1 MIASKDWF
9 KDWFNSPYYHLLYSN
24 RNEDEA
30 SAFIERLIDYLQP
43 NNSVKI
49 LDVACGKGRHSI
61 ALADMGFDVTGI
73 DLSIESIT
81 EAKQSES
88 EHLHFFTHDMRLPLW
103 INYFDIA
110 FNFFTSFGYFR
121 TQREHNNAIRSITQS
136 LKPDGLFI
144 IDYLN
149 VAYEEKNFEEST
161 EKVIED
167 YHFVNKKWH
176 DAHHFYKE
184 IHVKDGSDKI
194 PITLSTERVAKFSF
208 DDFKTMLALQN
219 MQIENVFGAYNLE
232 NYKPDTSRR
241 MIIVAKKNS
250 RIK

>member
-1 MIASKDWF
+1 MKASKDWF

-30 SAFIERLIDYLQP
+30 TAFIERLINYLQP
-43 NNSVKI
+43 HKNIKI

-61 ALADMGFDVTGI
+61 ALAEMGFDVTGI

-88 EHLHFFTHDMRLPLW
+88 ENLHFFTHDMRLPLW
-103 INYFDIA
+103 VNYFDIA
-110 FNFFTSFGYFR
+110 FNFFTSFGYFK

-136 LKPDGLFI
+136 LKPGGLFI

-161 EKVIED
+161 EKIIGD
-167 YHFVNKKWH
+167 YHFVIKKRH
-176 DAHHFYKE
+176 DLHHFYKE
-184 IHVKDGSDKI
+184 IQVNDGSVKM

-208 DDFKTMLALQN
+208 DDFKTMLAQQH
-219 MQIENVFGAYNLE
+219 MQIEEIFGTYDLE
-232 NYKPDTSRR
+232 KYDVASSRR
-241 MIIVAKKNS
+241 MIIVAKK
-250 RIK
+250 IAI